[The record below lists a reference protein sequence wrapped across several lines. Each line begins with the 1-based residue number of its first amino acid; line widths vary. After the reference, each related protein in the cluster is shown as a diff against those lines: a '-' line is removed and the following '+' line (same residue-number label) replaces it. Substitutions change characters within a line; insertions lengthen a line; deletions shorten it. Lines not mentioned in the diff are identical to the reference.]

1 MRRGCLVGVLAIL
14 ALSVVLGADA
24 SRGAQSPRELHA
36 CVAPPYTTLRLIAA
50 AKACPK
56 GQQKISW
63 TVNKG
68 EAAATGSVGAT
79 ATPSPFAPSFFS
91 ASSSISSSHM
101 AFQTGAFLVPWTNQL
116 GQGGV
121 NSSTGDMSLSSDN
134 STLTIGT
141 IGTYFITVSL
151 STEPQQAI
159 PQSVPGGATGDTVQ
173 LLRDGDVI
181 GSASEGYER
190 SVTFSQ
196 IVSVPQAGTRIS
208 VRDVPYDG
216 ATYPVRLTGGTFNVF
231 RIA

>member
-1 MRRGCLVGVLAIL
+1 MRRARLVGAVGCL

-24 SRGAQSPRELHA
+24 SRGVQSPRELYA
-36 CVAPPYTTLRLIAA
+36 CVAPPYKTLRLIAA

-63 TVNKG
+63 TVNQG
-68 EAAATGSVGAT
+68 EASATGSVGAT
-79 ATPSPFAPSFFS
+79 ATTSSFFS

-101 AFQTGAFLVPWTNQL
+101 AFQAGAFLVPWTNQL
-116 GQGGV
+116 GQGGIN
-121 NSSTGDMSLSSDN
+121 NSTADMSLSNDN
-134 STLTIGT
+134 TTLTIGT
-141 IGTYFITVSL
+141 IGTYFITVSV
-151 STEPQQAI
+151 STEPQHAI

-196 IVSVPQAGTRIS
+196 IVSVQQAGTRIS

-216 ATYPVRLTGGTFNVF
+216 ATSPVRLTGGTFNVF